1 MKIKTILVPT
11 DFSENAQLAF
21 DHAFEL
27 AQQTG
32 AKLVLLHVQ
41 SGSDLRTAAREGLIR
56 AGDLDS
62 KIKQSVGK
70 LIKVRFSEMLAGHDV
85 EAIKLKAEP
94 LRGDPDSVIAAY
106 AESIGADM
114 IFMGSRGNSPTEK
127 IKKMLLGSVTAAV
140 LRKSKVPVVVIPAN
154 PRRKRPRTQPA

>member
-21 DHAFEL
+21 EHAFEL

-41 SGSDLRTAAREGLIR
+41 SGGAVRTAVREGLLR
-56 AGDLDS
+56 PGDLDP
-62 KIKQSVGK
+62 KIKQNMEK
-70 LIKVRFSEMLAGHDV
+70 LVKLRFSEVLAGHDV
-85 EAIKLKAEP
+85 TTVKLKAEP

-106 AESIGADM
+106 AQSIGADM
-114 IFMGSRGNSPTEK
+114 IFMGSRGNSPADK
-127 IKKMLLGSVTAAV
+127 IKKLLLGSVTAAV
-140 LRKSKVPVVVIPAN
+140 LRKSKVPVVVIPASA
-154 PRRKRPRTQPA
+154 RRSRSRSQRA